1 MEKRKHVIV
10 IGTGAG
16 GFGTPEILT
25 NSGIACEKTLFVDPV
40 LCVAGI
46 KEDFG
51 QDRQLLMPFY
61 SREDGYMLSPYM
73 DYLSFFFDKRWRHP
87 MKDIVSLMIKMAD
100 DGRGGVDGSRIH
112 KKNTKAD
119 MERLK
124 RGVRQCREILYHMG
138 IPKEETVL
146 GILNAGHPGGML
158 PLTEKTKDSLHDPRL
173 PEGLYVADSTL
184 FPESAG
190 LPPILT
196 IMALAMKVAEK
207 ADESL
212 MG

>member
-10 IGTGAG
+10 IGTGAS

-87 MKDIVSLMIKMAD
+87 MK
-100 DGRGGVDGSRIH
+100 
-112 KKNTKAD
+112 
-119 MERLK
+119 
-124 RGVRQCREILYHMG
+124 
-138 IPKEETVL
+138 
-146 GILNAGHPGGML
+146 
-158 PLTEKTKDSLHDPRL
+158 
-173 PEGLYVADSTL
+173 
-184 FPESAG
+184 
-190 LPPILT
+190 
-196 IMALAMKVAEK
+196 VAEK

-212 MG
+212 AG